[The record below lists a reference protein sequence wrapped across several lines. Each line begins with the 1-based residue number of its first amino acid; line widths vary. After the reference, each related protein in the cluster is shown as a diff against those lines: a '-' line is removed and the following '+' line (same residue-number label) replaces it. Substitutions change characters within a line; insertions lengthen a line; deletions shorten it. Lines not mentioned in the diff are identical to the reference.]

1 MKPIRG
7 IAVPKREGRPYP
19 QDARNWLA
27 EQLME
32 IQAICMSIQ
41 SALNPPKARPA

>member
-1 MKPIRG
+1 MKHPRG
-7 IAVPKREGRPYP
+7 IAVPKRPGLP
-19 QDARNWLA
+19 QPNDARNWLQ